1 MELRHLV
8 AFDAVVQHAQI
19 TRAAR
24 QLSMP
29 ASLLSRQILALEDE
43 LHVKLFSRHG
53 HSMALTPAGRE
64 FHVYVRRILQLVEN
78 AKISMSDHAG
88 LMCGI
93 IRLAV
98 PPCASILAVP
108 KMLAGFSRNYP
119 QLTIQLCDISSS
131 EIPTALLTGEID
143 IGLLSSAITDP
154 RLAVK
159 VIQQDELVLA
169 LPSTHP
175 LSRKGSL
182 DLRELKSERWIIPP
196 VGTDIRDTLYAACK
210 AAGFTP
216 KAIVQGGNLPTI
228 LQCIMADIGITLLP
242 ARAVEGTPGV
252 TGLTI
257 SEQRH
262 PICISIVTAA
272 DALSN
277 PAISVL
283 HDHLESL
290 YTSSG
295 GQT

>member
-8 AFDAVVQHAQI
+8 AFDAVAQHAQI

-43 LHVKLFSRHG
+43 LHVKLFSRRG
-53 HSMALTPAGRE
+53 HSMALTHAGRE
-64 FHVYVRRILQLVEN
+64 FHAYVRQILQLVEK
-78 AKISMSDHAG
+78 AKITMSDHAG

-98 PPCASILAVP
+98 PPSASILAVP

-119 QLTIQLCDISSS
+119 QLTIQLCDISPSD
-131 EIPTALLTGEID
+131 IPAALLTGEID

-175 LSRKGSL
+175 LSRKGSI

-196 VGTDIRDTLYAACK
+196 VGTDIRDTLYAACE

-216 KAIVQGGNLPTI
+216 QAIVQGGNLPTI
-228 LQCIMADIGITLLP
+228 LQCITADIGITLLP
-242 ARAVEGTPGV
+242 ARAVEGILGV

-257 SEQRH
+257 SEQRL
-262 PICISIVTAA
+262 PVCISIVTAA
-272 DALSN
+272 DALEN

-290 YTSSG
+290 YTTNG